1 MKLVSV
7 AQMQEIERE
16 AVEAGLSYDQMM
28 ENAGSNLAAVIAGEL
43 ADLEFKNILGLV
55 GSGNNGGDTLVALSI
70 LSQLGWT
77 STAYL
82 VKARPKDDPLV
93 DRFQSSGGI
102 LYLASDDLKD
112 AQFPHLTEL
121 VQTCSVLLDGVLGTG
136 TKLPL
141 KKEIA
146 DVLGAV
152 GNTLDDLEELPVV
165 IAVDCPSGVD
175 NDTGE
180 TSPQTIIA
188 DLTVTMAAV
197 KQGLLKFPAS
207 VYAGELTVVGIGLE
221 KLPAPLGAW
230 DSLSRLVVDEEMVA
244 EALPYRANDA
254 HKGTFGTA
262 LIVAGSLNYTGA
274 VVLAG
279 EAAYRSGA
287 GLVTLAVPSPL
298 HLALAGTFPEATWL
312 LLPHEMGVVSENAAN
327 IVRDNLSRA
336 TAMLVGPGFGIEET
350 TRSFLQKLLITG
362 TPHRKGSIGFVSS
375 QSKTADK
382 ELEKVELPR
391 LVIDADG
398 LKLLAKIEDWPKK
411 LPERTVLT
419 PHPGEMAVLTGL
431 DKDEIQADRIAV
443 AEKYAKEWGHIVV
456 LKGAF
461 TVIAEPGG
469 STAVVPIASAALA
482 RAGTGDVLAGLIV
495 GLRAQGVEAFSAA
508 LSAAWIHAEAGLQ
521 AAEDLGSTASVL
533 AGDVL
538 GAVPE
543 VMSRVS

>member
-7 AQMQEIERE
+7 AQMQQIERE
-16 AVEAGLSYDQMM
+16 AVEAGLSYEQMM

-43 ADLEFKNILGLV
+43 GDLELTDILGLV
-55 GSGNNGGDTLVALSI
+55 GPGNNGGDTLVALSI

-77 STAYL
+77 ATAYV
-82 VKARPKDDPLV
+82 VKGRQKDDPLI
-93 DRFQSSGGI
+93 DRFQSSGGT
-102 LYLASDDLKD
+102 LYLASDDLKE
-112 AQFPHLTEL
+112 AQYPHLTEL
-121 VQTCSVLLDGVLGTG
+121 IQTCSVLLDGLLGTG
-136 TKLPL
+136 TRLPL

-146 DVLGAV
+146 DILSAV
-152 GNTLDDLEELPVV
+152 GETLDDLEELPIV

-180 TSPQTIIA
+180 ASPQTLMA

-207 VYAGELTVVGIGLE
+207 IYAGELTVVGIGLE
-221 KLPAPLGAW
+221 KLPAPLAAL
-230 DSLSRLVVDEEMVA
+230 DSLTRLVVDEEMVA
-244 EALPYRANDA
+244 EALPFRANDA

-298 HLALAGTFPEATWL
+298 HLALAGSFPEATWL

-327 IVRDNLSRA
+327 LVRDNLSRA
-336 TAMLVGPGFGIEET
+336 TAMLIGPGFGTEET
-350 TRSFLQKLLITG
+350 TRIFLQKLLTSAA
-362 TPHRKGSIGFVSS
+362 PHRKGSIGFVPSE
-375 QSKTADK
+375 SKSTGK
-382 ELEKVELPR
+382 EQDKVELPK
-391 LVIDADG
+391 LVIDADA
-398 LKLLAKIEDWPKK
+398 LKLLAKIEDWPHK

-419 PHPGEMAVLTGL
+419 PHPGEMAALTGL
-431 DKDEIQADRIAV
+431 DKDEIQADRIAI

-469 STAVVPIASAALA
+469 SSAVVPVASAALA

-508 LSAAWIHAEAGLQ
+508 LAAAWIHAEAGLQ